1 MTNNLEHT
9 THQWC
14 RKVNPE
20 PDKFED
26 DEFKEDNKALN
37 DQGEGKGTNLCLS
50 SLNSSSLNSL
60 GLVLTFIIVE
70 ETIVRKEWLSQ

>member
-1 MTNNLEHT
+1 MMTNNLKHT

-37 DQGEGKGTNLCLS
+37 DQGEGKGTNSLLS
-50 SLNSSSLNSL
+50 FFNSL
-60 GLVLTFIIVE
+60 ILRMSKNARTPEIKRVGH
-70 ETIVRKEWLSQ
+70 

>member
-1 MTNNLEHT
+1 MQIWVRFFVFNPENIYEMMTNNLKHT

-26 DEFKEDNKALN
+26 DEFKEDNNALN
-37 DQGEGKGTNLCLS
+37 DQGEGKGTNYFCPS
-50 SLNSSSLNSL
+50 
-60 GLVLTFIIVE
+60 
-70 ETIVRKEWLSQ
+70 

>member
-1 MTNNLEHT
+1 MTNNLKHT

-37 DQGEGKGTNLCLS
+37 DKAKARELIIF
-50 SLNSSSLNSL
+50 
-60 GLVLTFIIVE
+60 VLLKLFI
-70 ETIVRKEWLSQ
+70 S